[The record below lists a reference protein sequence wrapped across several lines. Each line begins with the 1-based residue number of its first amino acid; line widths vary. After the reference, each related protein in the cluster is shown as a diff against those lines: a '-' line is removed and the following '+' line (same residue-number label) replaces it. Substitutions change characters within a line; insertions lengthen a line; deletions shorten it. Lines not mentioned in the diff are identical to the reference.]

1 MFREGVSRSLSEL
14 GFEIVAEGSTGDEAV
29 MIAVTQRPDILLMDI
44 SMPGGGLDALAPI
57 LDECP
62 DQKIVMLTVSETGED
77 IRRALQSG
85 AKGYVPKGVG
95 SRDLAD
101 VLRSI
106 AGGES
111 YVSPSLSAKILADTG
126 AASNESSQGEQLEEL
141 TSREREVLDLVAIGL
156 SNKQIA
162 RQLDLHEKTVK
173 HHMTRIFAKLQ
184 VSNRTTAAIIWREAA
199 QSRTSGGLEPGSLV
213 ASAVASSPFLQ
224 GS

>member
-1 MFREGVSRSLSEL
+1 
-14 GFEIVAEGSTGDEAV
+14 
-29 MIAVTQRPDILLMDI
+29 
-44 SMPGGGLDALAPI
+44 MPGGGLDALAPI

-126 AASNESSQGEQLEEL
+126 TASNESSQAEQLEEL

-199 QSRTSGGLEPGSLV
+199 QSRTSGNLEPASLM
-213 ASAVASSPFLQ
+213 ASAAVPSPFLQ